1 MTEDDL
7 ELAGRIVSLGD
18 NCEFGFVQR
27 HLGLEPSGLL
37 RWAIAWPENVIS
49 LLERISAGDSFEGFY
64 DFPEIRP
71 HNAGMVRE
79 PVTGLLFHSQMRSSK
94 DPETGVFVFDLPE
107 EPRREIHGNEE
118 SKFSY
123 LLQKFQSTLRDEAR
137 LHVIRRTRKLTEAEI
152 SRLDALLREF
162 NPGNRLMVLTADPDR
177 PGTFETRD
185 DGVLIGYVRELA
197 TYAQADCYDREGWA
211 DLIKALRSHFEA
223 F

>member
-37 RWAIAWPENVIS
+37 RWAIAWPENVIA
-49 LLERISAGDSFEGFY
+49 LLERIAAGDPLEGFFA
-64 DFPEIRP
+64 FPGIEP
-71 HNAGMVRE
+71 YNAGMVRE

-94 DPETGVFVFDLPE
+94 DPETGVFSFQLPDDA
-107 EPRREIHGNEE
+107 RREIHSTEE

-137 LHVIRRTRKLTEAEI
+137 LYVIRGTKKLTDAEI
-152 SRLDALLREF
+152 SRVDMLLRGF
-162 NPGNRLMVLTADPDR
+162 NPGNRLLVQTADPER

-185 DGVLIGYVRELA
+185 DGILIGYVRQLA
-197 TYAQADCYDREGWA
+197 TYVQADCYDREGWA
-211 DLIKALRSHFEA
+211 DLIKALRAELKA
-223 F
+223 Y